1 MAAECGHASDN
12 AFVLALPNAKILSQ
26 HLDQFC
32 FKTYPHLEN
41 VWQGLMF
48 LVSSGSALVF

>member
-41 VWQGLMF
+41 VWQVFMF
-48 LVSSGSALVF
+48 L